1 MKITCEINDYSKPKQ
16 PKIKIHSKSFDTTMI
31 DIEINNIKYT
41 VCADELISAIN
52 KAKLN
57 AFGY

>member
-1 MKITCEINDYSKPKQ
+1 MRVLCEIDDYSNPKQ
-16 PKIKIHSKSFDTTMI
+16 PKIKIHSKSFDGTMI
-31 DIEINNIKYT
+31 DLEINNIKYT

-57 AFGY
+57 VLGR